1 MAKESLS
8 PSEDYWNQFRP
19 KTSIGKSLFF
29 RYENDGIIVYD
40 SSARI
45 FDEPASNVT
54 PQLEPEKP
62 RKKIDVMDADDYGN
76 CQLDISQYINM
87 KNYQKYRVYPQDF
100 TLVVPEDCLR
110 FNSKF
115 ESGNLKKAIKLN
127 DSEYNLFLDYDTE
140 TLGYTQWF
148 YFSIKNQ
155 KITSSIRFN
164 IMNFVKCDS
173 LYNKGMKPLVYSLK
187 QSSKGWTRDCSA
199 VAYYKNGIQRLNNRT
214 FYTLTF
220 TYYFKDIDDQVYFA
234 YNYPYTYSNLLT
246 ELENIKTEEYRNYV
260 RVDTMCQTLA
270 GNGVPIITVTKNIK
284 SYTPWDQE
292 LEKLKKSAAG
302 RKNLRSKALKDKEKF
317 KESEVKRCI
326 VITARVHPGETNG
339 SYMMRGFLGFIIGKT
354 KEAKLLRKSFVFKI
368 IPMLNPD
375 GVIYGN
381 YRCSLLGVDLNRR
394 WKKPNKI
401 LHPEIYY
408 LKRLIQMLSE
418 EKEISLFCDFHGHSI
433 KKDVFIYG
441 CKDLQNPR
449 QDMLIKILP
458 FLLSK
463 KNKNFSFK
471 KSIFRVGKDKTSTGR
486 AVCFQDLKIL
496 NSYTMEASFFGP
508 SCKSFFENKDPE
520 PDDIN
525 FDKHFEIFHYE
536 KIGKD
541 FGKIIVAVTSPKE
554 FNKLL
559 KILCDEK
566 VEKVKSE
573 NFQGIIEY
581 EEVDQNPRS
590 RFASFSN
597 YIGESVIDEMCL
609 SDENESND
617 CSDSEGSD
625 NDDKKIKYKQEKIK
639 LHKVKVKNQKSL
651 EIEKVDKMLRNT
663 VSNYKKHVERPKAD
677 AYRNLASA
685 SRKRS
690 KEFEIGKISN
700 TSPDTYSRYSRNK
713 EPVTFKTSLK
723 HAVAVMLPKESLLF
737 KSKETHSNYSQPDR
751 KNRKER
757 YNKPE
762 VHPAKIKFKEVTMFV
777 EDKKKFNNFKYI
789 I

>member
-1 MAKESLS
+1 
-8 PSEDYWNQFRP
+8 
-19 KTSIGKSLFF
+19 
-29 RYENDGIIVYD
+29 
-40 SSARI
+40 
-45 FDEPASNVT
+45 
-54 PQLEPEKP
+54 
-62 RKKIDVMDADDYGN
+62 
-76 CQLDISQYINM
+76 M
-87 KNYQKYRVYPQDF
+87 KNYPASRLFPQDY
-100 TLVVPEDCLR
+100 TLVVPEDSLR

-115 ESGNLKKAIKLN
+115 ESGNLKKAIRLN
-127 DSEYNLFLDYDTE
+127 DSEYNLYLEFDTE

-148 YFSIKNQ
+148 YFEVRNQ
-155 KITSSIRFN
+155 GFTSSVRFN
-164 IMNFVKCDS
+164 VMNFVKHDS
-173 LYNKGMKPLVYSLK
+173 LYNRGMKPLVFAVK

-220 TYYFKDIDDQVYFA
+220 TYCFKDTQDQVFFA

-246 ELENIKTEEYRNYV
+246 DLESLKKEEFRGYV
-260 RVDTMCQTLA
+260 RVDTMCHTLA
-270 GNGVPIITVTKNIK
+270 GNRVPIVTVTKGVK
-284 SYTPWDQE
+284 GYTPWEQE

-302 RKNLRSKALKDKEKF
+302 RKSLRSKAMKEKE
-317 KESEVKRCI
+317 KERGREAEVKRCI
-326 VITARVHPGETNG
+326 VVTARVHPGETNG
-339 SYMMRGFLGFIIGKT
+339 SYMMRGFLGFITGKT

-368 IPMLNPD
+368 VPMLNPD
-375 GVIYGN
+375 GVVYGN

-418 EKEISLFCDFHGHSI
+418 EKEVSLFCDFHGHSI

-441 CKDLQNPR
+441 CKDLVNPQ

-463 KNKNFSFK
+463 KNKNFSFR

-525 FDKHFEIFHYE
+525 FDKHFEVFHYE

-559 KILCDEK
+559 RSLCGQKVGKVRTENSQCLVYNEEDDQEEEEDE
-566 VEKVKSE
+566 
-573 NFQGIIEY
+573 
-581 EEVDQNPRS
+581 QNGRS
-590 RFASFSN
+590 RFVSFGN
-597 YIGESVIDEMCL
+597 FIGERVIDEMCL
-609 SDENESND
+609 SEENESKD

-625 NDDKKIKYKQEKIK
+625 NDDKRTQFKQEKAK
-639 LHKVKVKNQKSL
+639 VHKVKVKVPKSVDVEKGEKILRSTVTNYQKHL
-651 EIEKVDKMLRNT
+651 
-663 VSNYKKHVERPKAD
+663 ERPRAEG
-677 AYRNLASA
+677 YRNLSSA
-685 SRKRS
+685 NRKRS
-690 KEFEIGKISN
+690 REFEIGKITN

-723 HAVAVMLPKESLLF
+723 FAVAVMLPKESLLF
-737 KSKETHSNYSQPDR
+737 KSKGTYKNQSLPGR
-751 KNRKER
+751 KNRQER
-757 YNKPE
+757 FNRPE
-762 VHPAKIKFKEVTMFV
+762 MLPAKIKFKEVTMFV
-777 EDKKKFNNFKYI
+777 DDKRSFNNFKYVT
-789 I
+789 